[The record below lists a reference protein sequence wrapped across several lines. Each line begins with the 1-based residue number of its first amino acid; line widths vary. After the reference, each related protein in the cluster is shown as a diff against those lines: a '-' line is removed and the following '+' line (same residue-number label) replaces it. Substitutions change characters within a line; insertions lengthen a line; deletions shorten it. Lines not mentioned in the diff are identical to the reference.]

1 MSEKMYL
8 NILKGAILTS
18 FVFLFFVFSPF
29 LFPFITSKQIFF
41 NIFIEVLLLF
51 WLIFIY
57 KYPKYRPQKS
67 FLTWGIVAYFISIV
81 LSLVISV
88 DFNLSFWGDTERML
102 GFFHLFHFLLFYFII
117 ISVFRS
123 RKDYNLLFYGII
135 LSSIIIAVI
144 GFIKGDMNST
154 IGNRAYVAAIM
165 LFGIFLEAF
174 FFFKEKNWW
183 KKIIFIPA
191 FIISIIGLF
200 KSDISGSQAGLI
212 AGIFISIL
220 ILIVVSK
227 NKKTKII
234 GLSVLLFLVTAL
246 ILLFIF
252 RSHPVFNNT
261 YLGKAV
267 RDFSTENATLNT
279 RLISYKAAGKYLID
293 NPIVMIFGVGHG
305 NYATIFDKYF
315 DPKFYDYDR
324 VSTYFDR
331 AHCTIID
338 VITTTGIIG
347 LLSYLSIFFFIFYNL
362 IKSYLANKKNNE
374 EGLNRNELAIF
385 SGLIVAY
392 FVQNLAVFDS
402 FATYLYFMMI
412 LGFVYFIGFNNKSEI
427 ESSESKNSSKLL
439 AYIIIPVSLVFS
451 IAGMVNN
458 INSAKMV
465 KEVIDAYSFSY
476 SQGLVKGIEK
486 YEVVFKKY
494 HTGLERDARESY
506 INLILESS
514 DQISQYTNKQE
525 IEKILSLGVE
535 VAEANEKYNPNDN
548 LILTRLAKMY
558 NLMGSFYFNQK
569 DTEQGNYYSNM
580 AFNTLDR
587 AINVSPRR
595 IPIYLTKAGLLMN
608 FGNTEEAIKTIEYAK
623 SLNSNISESYCQLAN
638 VYFVLKDDDKFLSE
652 LDSCGKKGGF
662 SLMNWESFFNS
673 VESYYYNNKDYEHL
687 IKFYELLL
695 SSQIP
700 DDNKV
705 SILSALATV
714 YFENGNYEK
723 AKETALRISE
733 INSVYKS
740 DVDNFLK
747 TIEEAENKK

>member
-8 NILKGAILTS
+8 NILKGAILAS
-18 FVFLFFVFSPF
+18 FIFLFFVFSPF

-57 KYPKYRPQKS
+57 KYPKYRPKKS
-67 FLTWGIVAYFISIV
+67 FLTWGIVAYFISIA

-135 LSSIIIAVI
+135 LSSIIIAVV

-183 KKIIFIPA
+183 KKVIFIPA
-191 FIISIIGLF
+191 FVISIIGLF
-200 KSDISGSQAGLI
+200 KSDISGSQAGLV
-212 AGIFISIL
+212 AGILVSIL
-220 ILIVVSK
+220 VLIIVSK

-234 GLSVLLFLVTAL
+234 SLSVLISLIAALV
-246 ILLFIF
+246 LLFVF
-252 RSHPVFNNT
+252 KSHPIFNNT
-261 YLGKAV
+261 YLGKAL

-279 RLISYKAAGKYLID
+279 RLISYQAAGKYLVD
-293 NPIVMIFGVGHG
+293 NPMTMIFGVGHG

-338 VITTTGIIG
+338 VITTTGIVG
-347 LLSYLSIFFFIFYNL
+347 LLAYLSIFFFIFYNL
-362 IKSYLANKKNNE
+362 IKSYKKNDRK
-374 EGLNRNELAIF
+374 GLNKNELAIL

-412 LGFVYFIGFNNKSEI
+412 LGFIYFIGFNDNKLET
-427 ESSESKNSSKLL
+427 EPLESKNTSKLL
-439 AYIIIPVSLVFS
+439 AYIIIPIALIFS
-451 IAGMVNN
+451 IFGIVKN

-476 SQGLVKGIEK
+476 SQGLVKGVEK
-486 YEVVFKKY
+486 YEAIFKKY

-506 INLILESS
+506 MNLVLESS
-514 DQISQYTNKQE
+514 DQILQHTNKKE
-525 IEKILSLGVE
+525 VEKILSLGVE
-535 VAEANEKYNPNDN
+535 VAEANEKYNLNDN
-548 LILTRLAKMY
+548 LILVRLSKMY
-558 NLMGSFYFNQK
+558 NLIGSFYFNQK
-569 DTEQGNYYSNM
+569 DTEKGNYYSNM

-587 AINVSPRR
+587 AIYASPGR
-595 IPIYLTKAGLLMN
+595 IPVYLTKAGLSMS

-638 VYFVLKDDDKFLSE
+638 VYFVIKDDNKFLSE

-662 SLMNWESFFNS
+662 SSMNWENFFSS
-673 VESYYYNNKDYEHL
+673 VENYYYNNKDYEHL
-687 IKFYELLL
+687 IKFYEVLLEA
-695 SSQIP
+695 QIP
-700 DDNKV
+700 EENKV
-705 SILSALATV
+705 AILSALATV
-714 YFENGNYEK
+714 HFENENYEK
-723 AKETALRISE
+723 AKETALKISE
-733 INSVYKS
+733 INSTYKS

-747 TIEEAENKK
+747 TVEEAKNKK